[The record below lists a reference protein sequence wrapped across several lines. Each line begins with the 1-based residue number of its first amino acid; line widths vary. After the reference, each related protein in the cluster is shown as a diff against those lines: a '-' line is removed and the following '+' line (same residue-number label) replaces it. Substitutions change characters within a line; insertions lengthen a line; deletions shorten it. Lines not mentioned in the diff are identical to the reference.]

1 MARDNVTFIF
11 RIDSAKA
18 QQTLRQLEAQ
28 VRKLGGE
35 AVKTKQNVVSLG
47 TGIDNSGQRAA
58 ASAVNFQT
66 ATQGMLNL
74 STAAVQTFT
83 SISNLDRANNRAKM
97 SIIAV
102 ARAEDLLNNKTERL
116 NQLRESG
123 AASAAQLANMEREI
137 ATATADLTVKQ
148 EKQAIEQAAVN
159 DIYMLFATNVANVTV
174 SSMQTLAILDKS
186 DILLKKG
193 RVIGQKLLTLTT
205 WKSVM
210 ATRAESAARRENMA
224 GLMALP
230 AVNNA
235 AALSYKSL
243 TFAQRTATMATRAGT
258 MALNGLKIALGPIGL
273 IFIGISAAMVAY
285 ESNLGGIKDTIN
297 DLLGITDDFEQNLIN
312 DREATEELTT
322 ATIDLHSAVGKPD
335 SWESAVKAMQK
346 YRQELKNIRD
356 EQLLAKQADALI
368 KQGLPQQIAGFSA
381 GGKTAQQTGVLE
393 TIANLLDP
401 RTYAPSAAAQLQPM
415 IPPTAIDVIKQ
426 QGLQP
431 DIEFKDIGGFKALQP
446 LTVTRP
452 TGEKVDIQDLIERLT
467 TAELLAQ
474 SSEFRRRVYEQQQ
487 LQLKATKLAR
497 EGLIPSF
504 TRAAEFDVAMGGEF
518 LISDKP
524 NKKYSDILGYE
535 ISDYE
540 AGFLYS
546 KAKRGGNISLTK
558 EERQVVKLID
568 EERGVDR
575 DLLRDYDKD
584 LRKLSNREIVKK
596 VYDVD
601 LFKIADVVDTN
612 EALRLGKF
620 HKELRAFRDTTG
632 GQTDALLELI
642 NQQIPAGRKTEKG
655 LDILAK
661 MNKLSGGL
669 VAPGMEFGTGFFKS
683 TGATAAFQ
691 IPEFGISAK
700 RRRELDIKDAN
711 TNLLRF
717 GGRLREGMTVWDEGA
732 VIGGYSSPK
741 AFSDAAKRKF
751 YQSVDEMNLFMMS
764 AFGAGIDQSRIRGR
778 SSRRHQQKSVL
789 DRGTSVKQ
797 TLSLAGLGYRTF
809 NINSLPY
816 RHSASQYQRYKRD
829 WNEVIAFNQNQLAK
843 ANQINL
849 LEQDYQ
855 VGGFIGSSLSLPS
868 LQDAVAKQDALM
880 KSIGLDRTEAFQII
894 DTEGRGREEIDDRI
908 RFKDRMNSMSTGVSV
923 L

>member
-18 QQTLRQLEAQ
+18 QQTLKALEAQ

-83 SISNLDRANNRAKM
+83 SISNLDRAHNRAKM

-102 ARAEDLLNNKTERL
+102 ARAEDLLNNKQERL

-123 AASAAQLANMEREI
+123 AASAGQLANMEREI

-148 EKQAIEQAAVN
+148 EKQKIEQAAVN
-159 DIYMLFATNVANVTV
+159 DIYMLFATNIANVTV
-174 SSMQTLAILDKS
+174 SSMQTLAVLDKS

-210 ATRAESAARRENMA
+210 ATRAETAARRENMA
-224 GLMALP
+224 GLLALP

-235 AALSYKSL
+235 AALSYKTM

-297 DLLGITDDFEQNLIN
+297 DLLGITDDFEQNLKN
-312 DREATEELTT
+312 DRDATDELALATSGLDDKMKKLPTSYSEAADRMET
-322 ATIDLHSAVGKPD
+322 
-335 SWESAVKAMQK
+335 
-346 YRQELKNIRD
+346 YRQK
-356 EQLLAKQADALI
+356 LLE
-368 KQGLPQQIAGFSA
+368 
-381 GGKTAQQTGVLE
+381 V
-393 TIANLLDP
+393 
-401 RTYAPSAAAQLQPM
+401 AAAQKLAAEAADLLAGKQPLNLNQL
-415 IPPTAIDVIKQ
+415 AAGNFSGVS
-426 QGLQP
+426 QP
-431 DIEFKDIGGFKALQP
+431 QKGKTFVEKIASILDPSTYLPSIAAQEQTVSKTYNQFKIDIENLPEGFTKEQVQEFALEFGTNKDFLNPAKRAEEYRAQQRDQLLFNLRTGKSQ
-446 LTVTRP
+446 VTGMLGTELSIKPIRDF
-452 TGEKVDIQDLIERLT
+452 EK
-467 TAELLAQ
+467 
-474 SSEFRRRVYEQQQ
+474 
-487 LQLKATKLAR
+487 
-497 EGLIPSF
+497 
-504 TRAAEFDVAMGGEF
+504 EFDPITSAQF

-524 NKKYSDILGYE
+524 NRKYSDILGYE

-568 EERGVDR
+568 EEQGVDR
-575 DLLRDYDKD
+575 DLLRDYDKN
-584 LRKLSNREIVKK
+584 LRKLSASKSNREIVKIVHGFDFK
-596 VYDVD
+596 SKIID
-601 LFKIADVVDTN
+601 LVDTN

-620 HKELRAFRDTTG
+620 KKELQGFRNTTG

-642 NQQIPAGRKTEKG
+642 NQQIPSGRRTVES
-655 LDILAK
+655 LDALARV
-661 MNKLSGGL
+661 NKLTGGL
-669 VAPGMEFGTGFFKS
+669 IAPDMKFGEGFFKS
-683 TGATAAFQ
+683 TGATAAYQ

-711 TNLLRF
+711 TNRLRW
-717 GGRLREGMTVWDEGA
+717 GGKLREGMSVWDEGA
-732 VIGGYSSPK
+732 VVGGYNSAKEFSRASKRITSK
-741 AFSDAAKRKF
+741 ALEEAQRFMFGFGFTGIKRYTGISD
-751 YQSVDEMNLFMMS
+751 L
-764 AFGAGIDQSRIRGR
+764 RGKLNSIGR
-778 SSRRHQQKSVL
+778 QAHERRTALES
-789 DRGTSVKQ
+789 
-797 TLSLAGLGYRTF
+797 AGLGYKSF
-809 NINSLPY
+809 NINGLRY
-816 RHSASQYQRYKRD
+816 RHSRAEYDAYERERQS
-829 WNEVIAFNQNQLAK
+829 VIAFNNNQYAK
-843 ANQINL
+843 AGLINM
-849 LEQDYQ
+849 LEQDFGAQ
-855 VGGFIGSSLSLPS
+855 GFVGSALSLSS
-868 LQDAVAKQDALM
+868 LQDEVSKQDELI
-880 KSIGLDRTEAFQII
+880 KSIGLDRTEAFQIV
-894 DTEGRGREEIDDRI
+894 DTAGRGREEIDDRI
-908 RFKDRMNSMSTGVSV
+908 RFKDRMSSMSTGVSV

>member
-102 ARAEDLLNNKTERL
+102 ARAEDLLNNKQERL

-123 AASAAQLANMEREI
+123 TASAAQLANMEREI

-174 SSMQTLAILDKS
+174 SSMQTLAVLDKS

-193 RVIGQKLLTLTT
+193 RVLGQKLLTLTT
-205 WKSVM
+205 WQSVA

-243 TFAQRTATMATRAGT
+243 TFAQRASTMATRAGT

-285 ESNLGGIKDTIN
+285 EQNLGNIKDIIN
-297 DLLGITDDFEQNLIN
+297 DLLGITDDFEQNLLD
-312 DREATEELTT
+312 DRDATEELTN

-393 TIANLLDP
+393 TIVNLLDP

-601 LFKIADVVDTN
+601 LFKIADVIDTN

-620 HKELRAFRDTTG
+620 QKELRGFRDTTG

-683 TGATAAFQ
+683 TGATAAYQ
-691 IPEFGISAK
+691 VPRGSIRASDEFYRRISRK
-700 RRRELDIKDAN
+700 DSFNNSLGGLMMNELN
-711 TNLLRF
+711 NLK
-717 GGRLREGMTVWDEGA
+717 GSGQMV
-732 VIGGYSSPK
+732 YSSAHRDIFKQRNFRGIPGKTAFTK
-741 AFSDAAKRKF
+741 AISLGIKGNSEYMAAIRAIPDVNRESEDNMRQAYAAIRQAETIANDYIAMVTANMGAIGFSDIIF
-751 YQSVDEMNLFMMS
+751 
-764 AFGAGIDQSRIRGR
+764 
-778 SSRRHQQKSVL
+778 
-789 DRGTSVKQ
+789 
-797 TLSLAGLGYRTF
+797 
-809 NINSLPY
+809 
-816 RHSASQYQRYKRD
+816 QRA
-829 WNEVIAFNQNQLAK
+829 I
-843 ANQINL
+843 
-849 LEQDYQ
+849 
-855 VGGFIGSSLSLPS
+855 
-868 LQDAVAKQDALM
+868 
-880 KSIGLDRTEAFQII
+880 
-894 DTEGRGREEIDDRI
+894 TEGRSTQSIYRDVGLLAASRRTNFDNVEIINKASSKLGLTNSQIFDI
-908 RFKDRMNSMSTGVSV
+908 RFNSNRGDVELEDRLRWLDRRESMSTGASV